1 MQGSYMKKKILTA
14 IQLLIAFSLLLSVSG
29 CRFPLLKDER
39 PNFLIIVT
47 DDQRFDTMEYMPNT
61 QQTIFDAGVTFSHG
75 YITTPFC
82 CPSRASILTG
92 LYAHNHYV
100 LENTDK
106 LRLPTLVVDLQKNGY
121 YTGLVGKY
129 LNSWDGEARPEFD
142 YWVSFFGGT
151 VPNYYDPELNING
164 KWEKKTGYMTYLFE
178 DYVKEYLEE
187 ATNQRK
193 PFFLLFAPNAPHA
206 PFTPLKE
213 DKELLTDLA
222 PFRPPNYNEED
233 ISDKPSSIANKPIIG
248 EGGAESI
255 DATRRRQLLTLISLD
270 RSIGSIMEKLKETGE
285 LDNTVVIFLSDNG
298 KHWGEHRMDTKST
311 AYEEVV
317 KVPFA
322 MRYPALVPTP
332 YVEDK
337 LVANIDIA
345 PTIYE
350 LSETRMPEIIDGQSL
365 VKLLNRSGEWRSS
378 LLLEAWP
385 DRGHWVSM
393 HTEQYVYIE
402 TENDKSEFYD
412 LAVDPYE
419 MDNGIDN
426 PIYQSIILELQQELQ
441 KEKEPRLP
449 EPPKE

>member
-1 MQGSYMKKKILTA
+1 MKRKATQFFQFIFVL
-14 IQLLIAFSLLLSVSG
+14 IMLLPTSS
-29 CRFPLLKDER
+29 CRVPLIKDER

-47 DDQRFDTMEYMPNT
+47 DDQRFDTMKYMPNT
-61 QQTIFDAGVTFSHG
+61 QRMIFDQGVTFSHG

-100 LENTDK
+100 HVNTNK
-106 LRLPTLVVDLQKNGY
+106 LYLPTVVDDLHKNGY

-129 LNSWDGEARPEFD
+129 LNSWDGSVRPEFD
-142 YWVSFFGGT
+142 YWVSFWGGT
-151 VPNYYDPELNING
+151 VPSYNDPELNVNG
-164 KWEKKTGYMTYLFE
+164 DWSKHTGYMTYLFE
-178 DYVKEYLEE
+178 DYVKEYLGK

-206 PFTPLKE
+206 PYTPLKE
-213 DKELLTDLA
+213 DKGLLTDLA
-222 PFRPPNYNEED
+222 LFRPPSYNEED
-233 ISDKPSSIANKPIIG
+233 MSDKPDSIANKPLFSD
-248 EGGAESI
+248 ERVEEI
-255 DATRRRQLLTLISLD
+255 DNTRRRQLLTLISLD
-270 RSIGSIMEKLKETGE
+270 RSIGAIMEKLKETGE
-285 LDNTVVIFLSDNG
+285 LDNTVIIFLSDNG
-298 KHWGEHRMDTKST
+298 KHWGEHRLDTKST
-311 AYEEVV
+311 AYEEAV

-322 MRYPALVPTP
+322 MRYPALIPTP

-350 LSETRMPEIIDGQSL
+350 LSETKMPDVIDGLSL
-365 VKLLNRSGEWRSS
+365 VNLLTGNGDWRSS

-385 DRGHWVSM
+385 DRGNWVSM

-402 TENDKSEFYD
+402 TENDKPEFYD

-419 MDNGIDN
+419 MDNAIDD
-426 PIYQSIILELQQELQ
+426 PQYQSIILELQQTLQ
-441 KEKEPRLP
+441 KEKEPSLP
-449 EPPKE
+449 PPEKK

>member
-1 MQGSYMKKKILTA
+1 MKKRKSISTIIQILFT
-14 IQLLIAFSLLLSVSG
+14 LSLILSSSG
-29 CRFPLLKDER
+29 CRFPLAKDER
-39 PNFLIIVT
+39 PNFLIILT

-61 QQTIFDAGVTFSHG
+61 QQLIFDQGVTFSSG

-100 LENTDK
+100 RVNTNK
-106 LRLPTLVVDLQKNGY
+106 LYLPTMVDDLKGNGY

-129 LNSWDGEARPEFD
+129 LNSWNGEMRPEFD

-164 KWEKKTGYMTYLFE
+164 TWEKKTGYMTYLFE
-178 DYVKEYLEE
+178 DYVKEYLDK
-187 ATNQRK
+187 AASQRK

-213 DKELLTDLA
+213 DKGLLTDLA
-222 PFRPPNYNEED
+222 PYRPPSYNEED
-233 ISDKPSSIANKPIIG
+233 ISDKPSAIANKPL
-248 EGGAESI
+248 I
-255 DATRRRQLLTLISLD
+255 DADGATEIDNTRRRQLLTLISLD
-270 RSIGSIMEKLKETGE
+270 RSIGAIMEKLRETGE

-332 YVEDK
+332 YTEEK
-337 LVANIDIA
+337 LVANIDIT

-350 LSETRMPEIIDGQSL
+350 LSETKMPEVIDGLSL
-365 VKLLNRSGEWRSS
+365 VGLITGSSDWRSS

-385 DRGHWVSM
+385 DRGHWTAM
-393 HTEQYVYIE
+393 HTGQYVYIE

-419 MDNGIDN
+419 MENAIGD
-426 PIYQSIILELQQELQ
+426 PQYQSIIQELQQELQ
-441 KEKEPRLP
+441 KEQVPRLSR
-449 EPPKE
+449 PPKE

>member
-1 MQGSYMKKKILTA
+1 MIMKNRISKTIHFIILLG
-14 IQLLIAFSLLLSVSG
+14 LLISTSG
-29 CRFPLLKDER
+29 CRFPLAKDER
-39 PNFLIIVT
+39 PNFLIILT
-47 DDQRFDTMEYMPNT
+47 DDQRYDTMEYMPNT
-61 QQTIFDAGVTFSHG
+61 QQLIFDQGVTVSSG

-106 LRLPTLVVDLQKNGY
+106 LRLPTLVDDLHKNGY

-164 KWEKKTGYMTYLFE
+164 TWEKKTGYMTYLFE
-178 DYVKEYLEE
+178 DYVKEYLDK

-213 DKELLTDLA
+213 DKVLLQDLA

-233 ISDKPSSIANKPIIG
+233 VSDKPSSISHKPLLG
-248 EGGAESI
+248 EGGAEEI
-255 DATRRRQLLTLISLD
+255 DNTRRRQLLTLISLD
-270 RSIGSIMEKLKETGE
+270 RSIGAIMEKLKETGE

-311 AYEEVV
+311 AYEEAV

-322 MRYPALVPTP
+322 MRYPPLVPAP
-332 YVEDK
+332 YIENKIVG
-337 LVANIDIA
+337 NIDIT
-345 PTIYE
+345 PTVYE
-350 LSETRMPEIIDGQSL
+350 LSETKMPEIIDGISL
-365 VKLLNRSGEWRSS
+365 VTLLTGNGEWRTS

-385 DRGHWVSM
+385 DRGYWTAI
-393 HTEQYVYIE
+393 HTGQYVYIE

-419 MDNGIDN
+419 MDNAIND
-426 PIYQSIILELQQELQ
+426 PKYQSIIQELQQQLQ
-441 KEKEPRLP
+441 KDKEPRLP
-449 EPPKE
+449 PPPKE

>member
-1 MQGSYMKKKILTA
+1 MPRKAISIFQFIFAVIL
-14 IQLLIAFSLLLSVSG
+14 ILSTTG
-29 CRFPLLKDER
+29 CRVPFIEDER

-47 DDQRFDTMEYMPNT
+47 DDQRFDTMKYMPNT
-61 QQTIFDAGVTFSHG
+61 QQLIFDQGVTFSSG

-100 LENTDK
+100 YVNTDN
-106 LRLPTLVVDLQKNGY
+106 LLLPTLVEDLHKNGY

-129 LNSWDGEARPEFD
+129 LNSWDGSIRPEFD
-142 YWVSFFGGT
+142 YWVTFWGGT
-151 VPNYYDPELNING
+151 VPHYYDPELNVNG
-164 KWEKKTGYMTYLFE
+164 DWGTRTGYMTYLFE
-178 DYVKEYLEE
+178 DYVKEYLDK
-187 ATNQRK
+187 ATSQRK

-206 PFTPLKE
+206 PYTPLKE
-213 DKELLTDLA
+213 DKNLLTDLE
-222 PFRPPNYNEED
+222 PFRPPSYSEED
-233 ISDKPSSIANKPIIG
+233 VSDKPSSIANKPLID
-248 EGGAESI
+248 EDGAASI
-255 DATRRRQLLTLISLD
+255 DNTRRRQLLTLISLD
-270 RSIGSIMEKLKETGE
+270 RSIGAIMEKLEETGE

-332 YVEDK
+332 YIENG

-350 LSETRMPEIIDGQSL
+350 LSETNMPDVIDGLSL
-365 VKLLNRSGEWRSS
+365 VNLLSGNGEWRSN

-385 DRGHWVSM
+385 DRGHWKSV
-393 HTEQYVYIE
+393 HTGQYVYIE
-402 TENDKSEFYD
+402 TVDDMSEFYD
-412 LAVDPYE
+412 LSKDPFE
-419 MDNGIDN
+419 MENAIND
-426 PIYQSIILELQQELQ
+426 PQYQSIIAELQAFMQMESEPKLLPP
-441 KEKEPRLP
+441 EK
-449 EPPKE
+449 

>member
-1 MQGSYMKKKILTA
+1 MLKKTMTIFQALIAAT
-14 IQLLIAFSLLLSVSG
+14 LLISTSG
-29 CRFPLLKDER
+29 CRIPLVNDER

-47 DDQRFDTMEYMPNT
+47 DDQRYDTMEYMPNT
-61 QQTIFDAGVTFSHG
+61 QELIFDQGVTFSNG

-100 LENTDK
+100 YVNTDK
-106 LRLPTLVVDLQKNGY
+106 LYIPTLVEDLHKNGY

-129 LNSWDGEARPEFD
+129 LNSWSGDTRPEFD
-142 YWVSFFGGT
+142 YWVSFYGGT
-151 VPNYYDPELNING
+151 VPNYYDPELNVNNDWS
-164 KWEKKTGYMTYLFE
+164 KHTGYMTYIFE
-178 DYVKEYLEE
+178 DYVKEYFDK

-206 PFTPLKE
+206 PYTPLKE
-213 DKELLTDLA
+213 DKELLQDL
-222 PFRPPNYNEED
+222 PPHRPPSYNEED
-233 ISDKPSSIANKPIIG
+233 ISDKPAAIASKPLLD
-248 EGGAESI
+248 EEAATDI
-255 DATRRRQLLTLISLD
+255 DNTRRRQLLTLISLD
-270 RSIGSIMEKLKETGE
+270 RSIGAIMEKLKETGE
-285 LDNTVVIFLSDNG
+285 LDNTVVIFISDNG

-311 AYEEVV
+311 AYEEAV

-345 PTIYE
+345 STVYE
-350 LSETRMPEIIDGQSL
+350 LSETKMPKVIDGLSL
-365 VKLLNRSGEWRSS
+365 VGLLNNSGVWRTS

-385 DRGHWVSM
+385 DRGHWVSI

-402 TENDKSEFYD
+402 TEGDTSEFYD
-412 LAVDPYE
+412 LMTDPYE
-419 MDNGIDN
+419 MDNAIND
-426 PIYQSIILELQQELQ
+426 PKYQSIIQELQQTLQ
-441 KEKEPRLP
+441 KEKEPKLP
-449 EPPKE
+449 PPSGE

>member
-1 MQGSYMKKKILTA
+1 MQGNDIKKRVSTT
-14 IQLLIAFSLLLSVSG
+14 IQLLFVFSLILTTGG

-39 PNFLIIVT
+39 PNFLIIIT

-61 QQTIFDAGVTFSHG
+61 QRLIFDQGVTFSRG
-75 YITTPFC
+75 YVTTPFC

-100 LENTDK
+100 YVNTDK
-106 LRLPTLVVDLQKNGY
+106 LRLPTLVEDLHNNGY

-129 LNSWDGEARPEFD
+129 LNSWNGEARPEFD

-164 KWEKKTGYMTYLFE
+164 TWEKKTGYMTYLFE

-187 ATNQRK
+187 ATSQRK

-213 DKELLTDLA
+213 DKELYTDL
-222 PFRPPNYNEED
+222 PLHRPPNYNEED
-233 ISDKPSSIANKPIIG
+233 VSDKPSSIANKQLIG
-248 EGGAESI
+248 EGGATEI
-255 DATRRRQLLTLISLD
+255 DNTRRRQILTLVALD
-270 RSIGSIMEKLKETGE
+270 RSIGAIMKKLGETGE

-322 MRYPALVPTP
+322 MRYPALVPAP
-332 YVEDK
+332 YMEDR
-337 LVANIDIA
+337 LVANIDIT

-350 LSETRMPEIIDGQSL
+350 LSDTRMPEIIDGLSL
-365 VKLLNRSGEWRSS
+365 VNLLNGTGEWRSS

-385 DRGHWVSM
+385 DRGHWTAI
-393 HTEQYVYIE
+393 HTDQYVYIE
-402 TENDKSEFYD
+402 TENDLSEFYD
-412 LAVDPYE
+412 LEVDPYE
-419 MDNGIDN
+419 MENAVND
-426 PIYQSIILELQQELQ
+426 PKYQSIILELQQTLL

-449 EPPKE
+449 KPAKE

>member
-1 MQGSYMKKKILTA
+1 MKNKPLKIF
-14 IQLLIAFSLLLSVSG
+14 QLVIALSLLLSTSG
-29 CRFPLLKDER
+29 CRFPLVKDER

-61 QQTIFDAGVTFSHG
+61 QQLIFDQGVTFSSG

-82 CPSRASILTG
+82 CPSRSSILTG

-100 LENTDK
+100 YVNTNK
-106 LRLPTLVVDLQKNGY
+106 LLLPTMVEDLHKNGY

-129 LNSWDGEARPEFD
+129 LNSWDGSIRPEFD

-151 VPNYYDPELNING
+151 VPHYYDPELNING
-164 KWEKKTGYMTYLFE
+164 DWGKHEGYMTYIFE
-178 DYVKEYLEE
+178 DYVKEYLDK
-187 ATNQRK
+187 ATSQRK

-206 PFTPLKE
+206 PYTPLKE
-213 DKELLTDLA
+213 DKGLLTDLE
-222 PFRPPNYNEED
+222 PFRPPSYNEED
-233 ISDKPSSIANKPIIG
+233 ISDKPSSIANRPLFSEDKV
-248 EGGAESI
+248 EEI
-255 DATRRRQLLTLISLD
+255 DGTRTRQLLTLISLD
-270 RSIGSIMEKLKETGE
+270 RSIGAIMEKLEETGE

-332 YVEDK
+332 YVEDG

-350 LSETRMPEIIDGQSL
+350 LSETRMPEVIDGLSL
-365 VKLLNRSGEWRSS
+365 VNLLSRNGNWRDK

-385 DRGHWVSM
+385 DRGWWNAV
-393 HTEQYVYIE
+393 HTGQYVYIE
-402 TENDKSEFYD
+402 TVGDSSEFYD
-412 LAVDPYE
+412 LLNDPYE
-419 MDNGIDN
+419 LENAIN
-426 PIYQSIILELQQELQ
+426 EPQYQSIITDLQAFMESESQ
-441 KEKEPRLP
+441 PRLP
-449 EPPKE
+449 RPEKE